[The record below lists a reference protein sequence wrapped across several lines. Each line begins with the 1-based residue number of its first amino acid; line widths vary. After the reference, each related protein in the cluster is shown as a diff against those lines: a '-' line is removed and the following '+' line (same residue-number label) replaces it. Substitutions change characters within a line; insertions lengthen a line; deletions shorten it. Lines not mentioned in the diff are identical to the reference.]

1 MLRILR
7 FCVRIYQ
14 ITVSPI
20 LQWMGGPG
28 SGCRFEPSCSQYFL
42 QAIET
47 HGVARG
53 SWLGTKRIG
62 RCHPWGG
69 HGQDPVP
76 TSIAS
81 ASTVARAGCE

>member
-1 MLRILR
+1 MLGVLR

-14 ITVSPI
+14 ITLSPI

-28 SGCRFEPSCSQYFL
+28 SGCRFQPSCSEYFL

-47 HGVARG
+47 HGATRG
-53 SWLGTKRIG
+53 SWLGLKRIG

-69 HGQDPVP
+69 HGHDPVP
-76 TSIAS
+76 AAIVSTSA
-81 ASTVARAGCE
+81 VARAGCE